1 MQKRRPAA
9 AAAILAMATAAALG
23 APTAAEA
30 QLDSTAAWASHLSNT
45 YRVVP
50 DVTYHTANNRDNKVD
65 LYLPRG
71 ADGPTPVLM
80 YIHGGGWRAGSKEGN
95 VLRLLPWLE
104 KGWAVVN
111 VQYRLAQVSLAPAA
125 VEDCLCALRWVIRNA
140 EEYNFDTSRIVTT
153 GNSAGGHLALTTG
166 MVPASAGLDRECPGP
181 EALEVAAVINWYG
194 ITDVGDLLDGPNMKT
209 YAVTWLG
216 SMPDRFKVAERVSP
230 LTWVRSGLPPILTI
244 HGDADGVVPHE
255 HATELHAK
263 LEAAGV
269 ANALHTVPG
278 GGHGGFD
285 REETVAIF
293 ETIQTFLATHG
304 LAAGGAENTTGGQ

>member
-1 MQKRRPAA
+1 MQRRRLAA
-9 AAAILAMATAAALG
+9 AVVATAVAAALG
-23 APTAAEA
+23 APAIAEA

-50 DVTYHTANNRDNKVD
+50 NVTYHTANNRDNQVD

-71 ADGPTPVLM
+71 AQGPTPVLM

-140 EEYNFDTSRIVTT
+140 EQYNIDASRIVVT

-166 MVPASAGLDRECPGP
+166 MVPASAGLDRECPGA
-181 EALEVAAVINWYG
+181 EELSVAAIINWYG

-216 SMPDRFKVAERVSP
+216 SMSDRFEVAERVSP
-230 LTWVRSGLPPILTI
+230 LTYVRSGLPPVLTI
-244 HGDADGVVPHE
+244 HGDADGVVPYE
-255 HATELHAK
+255 HATGLHAK
-263 LEAAGV
+263 LEAAGIS
-269 ANALHTVPG
+269 NELHTVAG
-278 GGHGGFD
+278 GGHGGFN

-293 ETIQTFLATHG
+293 ETIQRFLASHG
-304 LAAGGAENTTGGQ
+304 LTAVGSGTTTGGQ

>member
-1 MQKRRPAA
+1 MQRRRPAMTAMA
-9 AAAILAMATAAALG
+9 AAAMAAAALG
-23 APTAAEA
+23 APAGAEA
-30 QLDSTAAWASHLSNT
+30 QIDSTAAWASHLSNT
-45 YRVVP
+45 YRVAP
-50 DVTYHTANNRDNKVD
+50 NVTYHTANNRDNKVD
-65 LYLPRG
+65 LYLPRD
-71 ADGPTPVLM
+71 AEGPTPVLM

-140 EEYNFDTSRIVTT
+140 EEYNIDASRIVVT

-181 EALEVAAVINWYG
+181 ETLSVAAVINWYG

-216 SMPDRFKVAERVSP
+216 SMPDRFEVAERVSP
-230 LTWVRSGLPPILTI
+230 LRYVRPGLPPVLTI
-244 HGDADGVVPHE
+244 HGDADGIVPYE
-255 HATELHAK
+255 HATGLHAK

-269 ANALHTVPG
+269 ANQLHTVPG

-293 ETIQTFLATHG
+293 ETIQAFLATHG
-304 LAAGGAENTTGGQ
+304 LAAGGAEKTTGGQ